1 MEDKSQNENEPIT
14 EKEFKAFE
22 AVRVSGV
29 TNMWATQVVAEL
41 SGGILTRK
49 RTVKVIEQYEALMEK
64 YPDIRRRDGK

>member
-1 MEDKSQNENEPIT
+1 MENKLRNENEPIT
-14 EKEFKAFE
+14 EEEFKAFE

-29 TNMWATQVVAEL
+29 TNMWAAQVVAEL

-49 RTVKVIEQYEALMEK
+49 RTVKVIEQYEAQMEK

>member
-1 MEDKSQNENEPIT
+1 MENKLQKENDPVT
-14 EKEFKAFE
+14 EEEFKAFE

-29 TNMWATQVVAEL
+29 TNMWAAQVVAEL